1 MMNFL
6 EEKSIKIRQ
15 KSICHLGLIKECRNA
30 RKLKMVNS
38 NSTKVDQA
46 CPNKNEIDGND
57 QLCFGDLITGALAQ
71 TKIPEVSNVLKTVK

>member
-1 MMNFL
+1 MVSKMDLLVN
-6 EEKSIKIRQ
+6 KA
-15 KSICHLGLIKECRNA
+15 ICPW
-30 RKLKMVNS
+30 
-38 NSTKVDQA
+38 TQA